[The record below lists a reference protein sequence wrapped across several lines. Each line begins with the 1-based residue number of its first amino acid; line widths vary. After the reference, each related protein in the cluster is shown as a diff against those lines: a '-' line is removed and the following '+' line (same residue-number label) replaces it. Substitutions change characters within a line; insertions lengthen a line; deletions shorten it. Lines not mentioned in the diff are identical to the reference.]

1 MKKHWLRGVLLGVSL
16 VLLLASGVA
25 VAQPVFYVRASTD
38 CVVCIPPDQANG
50 PRPDQVLVLEA
61 DGWEAGDWLCMQW
74 RINSEIVDEDCSEAE
89 MGGPA
94 MEEFRFPCEIPLEP
108 VPLSFL
114 GQEVSAAQ
122 PDTFLGVHV
131 FSLWLEDP
139 PGEFVVGDQA
149 SWLVAEV
156 CEEPPVEFVPEPGT
170 IMLLGS
176 GLMGLAGY
184 ATLRWRARD

>member
-25 VAQPVFYVRASTD
+25 VAQGVFYVRASTD
-38 CVVCIPPDQANG
+38 CVVCIPPDQVNG
-50 PRPDQVLVLEA
+50 PRPDQLLVLEA
-61 DGWEAGDWLCMQW
+61 DGWEAGDWVCRQY
-74 RINSEIVDEDCSEAE
+74 RINSEVVQEGCGAAVE
-89 MGGPA
+89 GGPI
-94 MEEFRFPCEIPLEP
+94 MEEEWFPCEVDMEP
-108 VPLSFL
+108 VPVSIL
-114 GQEVSAAQ
+114 GEEVSAAQ
-122 PDTFLGVHV
+122 PESYLGVHV

-139 PGEFVVGDQA
+139 PGTFVVGDQA

-156 CEEPPVEFVPEPGT
+156 CEVPEEFVPEPGT